1 MKTETTKEL
10 KMQLGQLFCES
21 LRMSNSLYQLQ
32 LIRQKIEGRGYQS
45 FDKGDILG
53 ELGRLQQTIGTLN
66 SEMLKIHDLLK
77 QQS

>member
-1 MKTETTKEL
+1 VAQFSPEGWLNFT
-10 KMQLGQLFCES
+10 GI
-21 LRMSNSLYQLQ
+21 
-32 LIRQKIEGRGYQS
+32 IRQKIEGRGYQS

-53 ELGRLQQTIGTLN
+53 ELGRLQQTVGTLN